1 MTFTNASRYANDQV
15 IVTSLASEVN
25 SDSDSEATIPVAMAV
40 PVDVDNEAHVFPP
53 LSENEIDIL
62 TTWESKC
69 SLNTV
74 SSLTSA
80 QSLNLLMQVLWSKIK
95 EKTDPGEG
103 VAISMVE
110 RLNNFGFTL
119 VDGTIYKN
127 PFSELACLLF
137 IRNQVIDQGVES
149 EITRID
155 NLVGMKIK
163 KLFQYLNFI

>member
-25 SDSDSEATIPVAMAV
+25 SDSDSDATIPVAMAV
-40 PVDVDNEAHVFPP
+40 PVDNEAHVFPP

-74 SSLTSA
+74 SNLTSG
-80 QSLNLLMQVLWSKIK
+80 QSLNILIHVIWSKIK
-95 EKTDPGEG
+95 EKTNPGEG
-103 VAISMVE
+103 VAISMVD
-110 RLNNFGFTL
+110 RLTNFGFTP
-119 VDGTIYKN
+119 VDGTIYNN
-127 PFSELACLLF
+127 PFSELACVLF

>member
-1 MTFTNASRYANDQV
+1 MTFTNALRHTIDDVLITNM
-15 IVTSLASEVN
+15 ENKVN
-25 SDSDSEATIPVAMAV
+25 SEATT
-40 PVDVDNEAHVFPP
+40 PVDVEVDFNDDNETHTFPP
-53 LSENEIDIL
+53 LSENEIDVL
-62 TTWESKC
+62 KTWETKC

-74 SSLTSA
+74 SSLTCA

>member
-1 MTFTNASRYANDQV
+1 MTFTNAVRHTIDDVLITNM
-15 IVTSLASEVN
+15 ENKVN
-25 SDSDSEATIPVAMAV
+25 SEATT
-40 PVDVDNEAHVFPP
+40 PVDVDVDFNDDNEAHVFPP
-53 LSENEIDIL
+53 LSENEIDVL
-62 TTWESKC
+62 KTWERRC

-80 QSLNLLMQVLWSKIK
+80 QSLNILIHVIWSKIK
-95 EKTDPGEG
+95 EKTNPGEG
-103 VAISMVE
+103 VAISMVD
-110 RLNNFGFTL
+110 RLTNFGFTP
-119 VDGTIYKN
+119 VDGTIYNN
-127 PFSELACLLF
+127 PFSELACVLF